1 VSSDM
6 SADRTSDRDKKWIR
20 GSIALTAGIFVITAV
35 TGLIALPYLE
45 AGLAPGG
52 LWDTICTAAGLARP
66 TPTPRAAAI
75 EPSVR
80 MSTVVLTSDML
91 RHPSPQSI
99 GHGATI
105 AQECA
110 ICHGP
115 TGVSRADSPN
125 LAGQYAAVIYK
136 ELMDFH
142 SGARVNATMSP
153 FAANLSEQDMID
165 VAVYY
170 AYLPRLGAY
179 HPEKPSSQPRIVISG
194 APLRGI
200 APCGSCHGA
209 LDNKVGSPWL
219 EGQPAAY
226 IKAQLQ
232 AFASGARRNDINQQM
247 RNIARRLTPEEI
259 DQAAAYYSSQ
269 PATAVLR

>member
-1 VSSDM
+1 M
-6 SADRTSDRDKKWIR
+6 SAGRGFDWGDKGVV
-20 GSIALTAGIFVITAV
+20 GSIALTAGIFVVAAV
-35 TGLIALPYLE
+35 LGLIALPSLQ
-45 AGLAPGG
+45 AAPGG
-52 LWDTICTAAGLARP
+52 ASLWDTICAAAGLTRP
-66 TPTPRAAAI
+66 APKPATAIQPDFRASA
-75 EPSVR
+75 
-80 MSTVVLTSDML
+80 VVLTSDML

-115 TGVSRADSPN
+115 TGVSRADAPN
-125 LAGQYAAVIYK
+125 LAGQYAAVVYK

-142 SGARVNATMSP
+142 AGARVNATMSP
-153 FAANLSEQDMID
+153 FAANLSEQDMQD

-170 AYLPRLGAY
+170 AFLPRLPGY
-179 HPEKPSSQPRIVISG
+179 HPNPPSSQPRIVISG

-200 APCGSCHGA
+200 APCGACHGG

-232 AFASGARRNDINQQM
+232 AFASGARRNDLGQQM
-247 RNIARRLTPEEI
+247 RNIARGLTADEI
-259 DQAAAYYSSQ
+259 EQIATYYSSQ
-269 PATAVLR
+269 PATASTR